1 MAAASDIAMPNP
13 ARALMRALSGNSD
26 VASAGVQA
34 SASAVPTPWPARAHR
49 NNGQSGAAAQAAHP
63 SEEISR
69 PMRKIRRWP
78 NRSPS
83 LPHTSISE
91 P

>member
-1 MAAASDIAMPNP
+1 MAAAIAMVLAKP
-13 ARALMRALSGNSD
+13 ASARVRALSGNSD
-26 VASAGVQA
+26 VASAGVQE
-34 SASAVPTPWPARAHR
+34 SARAVPMPWLARAHR
-49 NNGQSGAAAQAAHP
+49 KSGQSGAAAQAAQP
-63 SEEISR
+63 IADTTR